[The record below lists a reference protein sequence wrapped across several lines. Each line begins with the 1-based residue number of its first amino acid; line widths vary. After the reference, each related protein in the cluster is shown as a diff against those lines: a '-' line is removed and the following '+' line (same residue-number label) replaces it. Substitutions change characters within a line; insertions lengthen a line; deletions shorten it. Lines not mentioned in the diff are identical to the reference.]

1 MFVYLH
7 YKNKKQMKNTPLHT
21 IAPLGRGRENKHVTD
36 VSHVAYCP
44 TGRHSDTTVM
54 NAMQEIE

>member
-1 MFVYLH
+1 
-7 YKNKKQMKNTPLHT
+7 MKNTPLHT

-44 TGRHSDTTVM
+44 TGRHSDTIVM